1 MIGFPAAKRLSDL
14 RRCSNFCAASA
25 RSTKAELTV
34 RAQTELMAKQHQSCS
49 EIVSYLT
56 YQMTAVS
63 PKPTFS
69 PVLRVRD
76 N

>member
-56 YQMTAVS
+56 Y
-63 PKPTFS
+63 
-69 PVLRVRD
+69 
-76 N
+76 